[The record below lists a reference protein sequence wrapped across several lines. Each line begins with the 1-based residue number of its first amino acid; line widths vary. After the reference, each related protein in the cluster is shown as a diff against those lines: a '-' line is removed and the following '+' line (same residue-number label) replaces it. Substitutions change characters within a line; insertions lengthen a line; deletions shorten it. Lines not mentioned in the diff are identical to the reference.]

1 MSSSAMQTKC
11 PAVVA
16 RVGKTA
22 TATRRAQSVR
32 TKALAT
38 PYPYPEHGFE
48 DEIVEE
54 VIEAYPDKGIA
65 TNMEAMILFAAD
77 DYDVLDVRSKAE
89 IEYVGNYPTAKKNRA
104 VGERFHMI
112 PLINA
117 KRKYDSK
124 AGEKVYVQT
133 KNEAFKEEIERTF
146 PDKDAKIIVSCSDG
160 RNRAIQALELL
171 DEMGY
176 ANIVGLRGGYNMWNR
191 QWDQNMR
198 RRNLPGAFKEE
209 FGHKAE
215 GMGVHGTGATFQNQ
229 DAFQYA
235 DWKDTTKWMEW
246 TTGKIDEE

>member
-1 MSSSAMQTKC
+1 M
-11 PAVVA
+11 
-16 RVGKTA
+16 
-22 TATRRAQSVR
+22 R

-38 PYPYPEHGFE
+38 PYPYPEHGFK

-160 RNRAIQALELL
+160 RTVRFKRWSSSTRWDTRTSSVSEAAITC
-171 DEMGY
+171 
-176 ANIVGLRGGYNMWNR
+176 
-191 QWDQNMR
+191 
-198 RRNLPGAFKEE
+198 
-209 FGHKAE
+209 
-215 GMGVHGTGATFQNQ
+215 GTVSGIKT
-229 DAFQYA
+229 
-235 DWKDTTKWMEW
+235 
-246 TTGKIDEE
+246 

>member
-1 MSSSAMQTKC
+1 MQTKC

-38 PYPYPEHGFE
+38 PYPYPEHGFK

-112 PLINA
+112 PLI
-117 KRKYDSK
+117 S
-124 AGEKVYVQT
+124 
-133 KNEAFKEEIERTF
+133 
-146 PDKDAKIIVSCSDG
+146 S
-160 RNRAIQALELL
+160 LL
-171 DEMGY
+171 Q
-176 ANIVGLRGGYNMWNR
+176 I
-191 QWDQNMR
+191 
-198 RRNLPGAFKEE
+198 
-209 FGHKAE
+209 
-215 GMGVHGTGATFQNQ
+215 
-229 DAFQYA
+229 
-235 DWKDTTKWMEW
+235 
-246 TTGKIDEE
+246 